1 VSEDRILLGH
11 GGGGLL
17 TGRLIEELILPILD
31 DPALEALDDAA
42 VVTAEPGSL
51 ALTTDGYV
59 VSPLFFPG
67 GDIGKLAVCGTVN
80 DLAVKGAEP
89 LWMCLG
95 MVIEEGLPL
104 ADLRKV
110 VESVGRWAKLAGIRV
125 VAGDTKVVEKGRGD
139 GIYLTSSGVG
149 RVVSAE
155 TPGPGADRVL
165 PGDAVIVNGFLGDH
179 GVAVMAAR
187 SGLSFDPGLE
197 SDCAPLW
204 GMVRAI
210 LDTGCAIH
218 AMRDLTRGGLA
229 GAVCDLA
236 RASGTTIYI
245 EESSLPVRP
254 PVRGACDL
262 LGLDLLTV
270 ANEGKLVLFCP
281 AEEADAVL
289 AAVKNHEYGAS
300 AALIGEVRVD
310 DPGMAVLCTRLG
322 GQRVID
328 MPVGEDLPR
337 IC

>member
-1 VSEDRILLGH
+1 
-11 GGGGLL
+11 
-17 TGRLIEELILPILD
+17 LIEELILPILD
-31 DPALEALDDAA
+31 DPALDALDDAA
-42 VVTAEPGSL
+42 VVTAEAGSL

-59 VSPLFFPG
+59 VSPLFFLG
-67 GDIGKLAVCGTVN
+67 GDIGKLSVCGTVN

-149 RVVSAE
+149 RVVSTEA
-155 TPGPGADRVL
+155 PGPGADRVL

-187 SGLSFDPGLE
+187 SGLSFDPDLE

-254 PVRGACDL
+254 AVRGACDL

-289 AAVKNHEYGAS
+289 AAMRNHEYGAS
-300 AALIGEVRVD
+300 AALIGEVRTD

>member
-1 VSEDRILLGH
+1 MTEERILLGH

-17 TGRLIEELILPILD
+17 TGRLIEDLILPVLD
-31 DPALEALDDAA
+31 DPVLGALEDSA
-42 VVTAEPGSL
+42 VVPAPTGPL

-80 DLAVKGAEP
+80 DLAVRAAEP
-89 LWMCLG
+89 LWMTLG
-95 MVIEEGLPL
+95 MVVEEGLLL
-104 ADLRKV
+104 ADLSRV
-110 VESVGRWAKLAGIRV
+110 IESVGRWAKLAGIRV
-125 VAGDTKVVEKGRGD
+125 VAGDTKVVEKGRAD
-139 GIYLTSSGVG
+139 GVYLTSAGVG
-149 RVVSAE
+149 RVVSTT
-155 TPGPGADRVL
+155 TPGAESIA
-165 PGDAVIVNGFLGDH
+165 PGDAVVVNGFLGDH

-204 GMVRAI
+204 GLVSAI
-210 LDTGCAIH
+210 LETGCQVH

-229 GAVCDLA
+229 GAVSDLA
-236 RASGTTIYI
+236 RASGTTLYI
-245 EESSLPVRP
+245 DEAGVPVRP
-254 PVRGACDL
+254 AVRGACDL
-262 LGLDLLTV
+262 LGLDVLTV

-281 AEEADAVL
+281 AGEAEAVV
-289 AAVKNHEYGAS
+289 AAMRSHEYGAS
-300 AALIGEVRVD
+300 AAIIGEVGAGEA
-310 DPGMAVLCTRLG
+310 GMAVLRTRLG